1 MPPKMHMFGVEL
13 VNEQKVRALGRQAVV
28 TGKLFL
34 APRCT
39 VSWGGGRLFLGDVC
53 LGASNGA

>member
-1 MPPKMHMFGVEL
+1 MPPKMNMFGVEL
-13 VNEQKVRALGRQAVV
+13 VNERKVRALGRQALV

-39 VSWGGGRLFLGDVC
+39 ASRGGGRLFLGDVC
-53 LGASNGA
+53 LGVSNGA